1 LNAIQRDYSA
11 TEAGLADAMHA
22 LEADALQL
30 GLGQRTA
37 LTLMLMLEE
46 LYTNTLKYGQGERKA
61 ADLASSL
68 ASGER
73 QPGVR
78 VVLQPLPHGE
88 VELRYE
94 DDGVRH
100 DPFAPDE
107 ASHADAAIHGEVE
120 DRPVGRLGIL
130 LLRRL
135 SRQVAYEYRHGRNV
149 VRLRLGA
156 DASPADFQAP

>member
-1 LNAIQRDYSA
+1 MNAIQRDYSA

-22 LEADALQL
+22 LEADALEL

-37 LTLMLMLEE
+37 LTLVLMLEE
-46 LYTNTLKYGQGERKA
+46 LYTNTLKYGHGA
-61 ADLASSL
+61 LAHADVPA
-68 ASGER
+68 GDGGG
-73 QPGVR
+73 QPSRGVR
-78 VVLQPLPHGE
+78 VTLQPLPQGE

-94 DDGVRH
+94 DDGARH
-100 DPFAPDE
+100 DPFATDDGQ
-107 ASHADAAIHGEVE
+107 HAEAAIHGAVE